1 MKNIIEKINKF
12 FENRTLILTIIVC
25 LISFLFIIQLFNL
38 QILNGSEY
46 REKSEKRMVRT
57 EKIEASRGE
66 ITDRNGIVLASSKL
80 SFNVELYKVRV
91 TTEEQNEAIAKL
103 INILLSNED
112 KIYSTFPVNDKLDG
126 FDFDGEDD
134 EKKWKKEMKLD
145 ENISFDDTINYYI
158 DKYELKDYSTDRLMQ
173 IRMIQVKYEGNLNG
187 YSLFNST
194 TIAKDI
200 SEKSVAQIEE
210 MKSKLYGVNVVSVPK
225 RYYTEDTFAAHILG
239 YVSKINDK
247 EYNEVKD
254 EGYYTINS
262 IIGKDGVEQFFEKYL
277 KGKDGVIKAETDAK
291 GNVSSETITEE
302 AVAGNSIAL
311 TIDYRLQKVAED
323 SLKNVI
329 NKLKDGTLIGRK
341 IPEASA
347 GSVVVLDVQ
356 SGETLAMASYP
367 SYNINQMSSG
377 ISDKDLNSLFNDP
390 LNPMYNRAIAG
401 KYSPGSTYKMLVGIA
416 GLKAGKITLDE
427 KILDPGV
434 YPYGHH
440 PKCWIYSQYG
450 TTHGYVNLEGAIKG
464 SCNCYFYEVGRR
476 TGISKIV
483 ETAKLFGF
491 GQKTGIELLGE
502 DAGQIAGDGAE
513 EWYLGDTLNASIG
526 QSSNSFTPIQL
537 ANYISAIANGGT
549 LNKVSIIKEIKNEQ
563 NGTEVSLDEIDKYA
577 SEKTGVNFA
586 SKNIGLEENYVNAI
600 KEGMLSVTSESG
612 GTASN
617 IFKNSSIKVA
627 GKTGT
632 SQVAGKQN
640 NGIFVGFAPYDKPKI
655 AVVAIIQGGEE
666 GTYTANVV
674 KPIMDEYFKIS
685 TADKANDKVQNVVEN
700 GIKF

>member
-1 MKNIIEKINKF
+1 MKKIIEKINKF
-12 FENRTLILTIIVC
+12 FENRTLILAIIVC
-25 LISFLFIIQLFNL
+25 LIAILFIIQLFNL

-80 SFNVELYKVRV
+80 SFNVDLYKVRV
-91 TTEEQNEAIAKL
+91 TTEEQNESLARL
-103 INILLSNED
+103 INILLSNGD
-112 KIYSTFPVNDKLDG
+112 KIYSTFPVNDNLDG
-126 FDFDGEDD
+126 FDFDSEEE
-134 EKKWKKEMKLD
+134 EKNWKKEMNLD
-145 ENISFDDTINYYI
+145 ENISFNDTINYYI
-158 DKYELKDYSTDRLMQ
+158 EKYELGDYKKDRQVQ
-173 IRMIQVKYEGNLNG
+173 IRMIQIKYEGNLNG

-225 RYYTEDTFAAHILG
+225 RYYTDDSFAAHILG
-239 YVSKINDK
+239 YVGKINEK
-247 EYNEVKD
+247 EYNKVKD
-254 EGYYTINS
+254 SGYYTINS
-262 IIGKDGVEQFFEKYL
+262 IVGKDGVEQFFEKYL

-291 GNVSSETITEE
+291 GNVSSETITQE
-302 AVAGNSIAL
+302 AIAGETISL
-311 TIDYRLQKVAED
+311 TIDYRLQKVAEK
-323 SLKNVI
+323 SLKEVI
-329 NKLKDGTLIGRK
+329 DKLKDGSLLGRK

-367 SYNINQMSSG
+367 TYNINKMSSG
-377 ISDKDLNSLFNDP
+377 ISDKELNNLFNDP
-390 LNPMYNRAIAG
+390 LKPMYNRAIKG
-401 KYSPGSTYKMLVGIA
+401 TYSPGSTYKMLVGIA

-440 PKCWIYSQYG
+440 PKCWIYTQYG

-476 TGISKIV
+476 TGIAEIV
-483 ETAKLFGF
+483 KTAKLFGL
-491 GQKTGIELLGE
+491 GQKTGIELSGE
-502 DAGQIAGDGAE
+502 DEGEIAGDGAE
-513 EWYLGDTLNASIG
+513 EWYLGDTLSAAIG
-526 QSSNSFTPIQL
+526 QSFNSFTPIQL

-549 LNKVSIIKEIKNEQ
+549 LNKVSIIKEIKNDQ
-563 NGTEVSLDEIDKYA
+563 DGSAVSLEEIDNYS
-577 SEKTGVNFA
+577 SEKTGVNFE
-586 SKNIGLEENYVNAI
+586 SKNIGLEESYVKAI

-632 SQVAGKQN
+632 SQIQGKQN

-655 AVVAIIQGGEE
+655 AVVAIIEGGEE

-685 TADKANDKVQNVVEN
+685 TVDKANDKVQNVVEN